1 MQEPEHE
8 DYSHLIPDPDEEIP
22 DTFEEDELPDEDPLE
37 ILERCRESSGVAPLE
52 EVKRLA
58 RQWMEGHQQADEV
71 LRAWTELDAELGV
84 RYHYFQDGLRF
95 QEWTEEFVES
105 GRSCFELFE
114 WAGEQL
120 QRLKQGLEEADPGS
134 VAYALEQLHQVF
146 GQLEAA
152 YGRLQELTACPLLSA
167 YPQVAE
173 LARVGQLVLRE
184 RLPAE
189 ALQERVQVFA
199 DLQGRLFDA
208 LQAAS
213 TTRRER
219 EILQAFAPQ
228 LEEARDRHL
237 TGLEGLLRF
246 LEEPDEELLEQS
258 LACLE
263 EAAALLDGLRQQLD
277 GAARGEE
284 SIHCPFCSASNA
296 AHHRFCSQCQ
306 ARLPERGEP
315 LEQNTLEDA
324 GLGANFARLAA
335 EVQQA
340 MAGSRSPEQFSET
353 LQWFEGLHRV
363 ALRQWKAI
371 TAPPARTP
379 AEQREL
385 FEEGQ
390 GLLETALGRVEEGL
404 QALKNWVGEPEAG
417 HWLSEGCELILEGGH
432 QFAQLELLFE
442 RAQSLVA
449 AQGSAHTT

>member
-8 DYSHLIPDPDEEIP
+8 DYSHLTPDPDEEIP
-22 DTFEEDELPDEDPLE
+22 DTFEDEELPDEDPLE

-52 EVKRLA
+52 EVKRRV
-58 RQWMEGHQQADEV
+58 RQWMQGHQQADEV
-71 LRAWTELDAELGV
+71 LQAWTELDAELGA
-84 RYHYFQDGLRF
+84 RHHYFHDGLRF
-95 QEWTEEFVES
+95 QEWSEEFVET

-120 QRLKQGLEEADPGS
+120 QRLKQGLDEADPVS
-134 VAYALEQLHQVF
+134 VAYAVEQLHQVF

-152 YGRLQELTACPLLSA
+152 YVRLQELTACPLLSA

-184 RLPAE
+184 RLPVE

-208 LQAAS
+208 LQAGS
-213 TTRRER
+213 TSRRER
-219 EILQAFAPQ
+219 EVLQAFAPQ
-228 LEEARDRHL
+228 LDQVRDRHL

-246 LEEPDEELLEQS
+246 LEEPHEEVLEQS

-277 GAARGEE
+277 SAAQGEE
-284 SIHCPFCSASNA
+284 SILCPFCSASNA
-296 AHHRFCSQCQ
+296 AHHRFCAQCQ
-306 ARLPERGEP
+306 ARLPERAEP

-324 GLGANFARLAA
+324 GLGANFARLAE

-340 MAGSRSPEQFSET
+340 LGGSRSPEQFMET
-353 LQWFEGLHRV
+353 IQWFEGLHRV

-390 GLLETALGRVEEGL
+390 GLLQAALGRVDEGL
-404 QALKNWVGEPEAG
+404 QALKNWVNEPEAG

-432 QFAQLELLFE
+432 QLAQLESLFE
-442 RAQSLVA
+442 RAQSLVGT
-449 AQGSAHTT
+449 QGSTHTT